1 MDIADFDVIVI
12 GAGAA
17 GLMCAATAGQRG
29 RRVLLLDHAAKLA
42 EKIRISGGGR
52 CNFTNLNARAECY
65 LSENPHFCRSALS
78 QYRAQDFIALVERYG
93 IAYHEKTLGQL
104 FCDGAS
110 QQIIDML
117 DEECSIGQ
125 VTRLMETAILSIEK
139 TDRFKVISSRGA
151 FASESLVVAS
161 GGLSIPQIGATP
173 FGYKLAE
180 QFGLPIT
187 KLSPA
192 LVPLTFHADD
202 VVRFSPLA
210 GVSLE
215 VEARAGRASFREDA
229 LFTHKGVSGPA
240 ILQAS
245 SYWEPGEPLWLDM
258 LPGPSAAEL
267 LEQAEGSEQRVS
279 NWLAGQGWPKR
290 LADAWVQEQGFDMR
304 VKDLSPKQRNCLAET
319 LHRWRLLPNGT
330 QGYKKAEVTRGGVD
344 TAALSSKTMMAKDIP
359 GLFFVGEVVD
369 VTGWLGGYNFQWAW
383 SSGVVAGKYC

>member
-1 MDIADFDVIVI
+1 MSDFDVIVI

-52 CNFTNLNARAECY
+52 CNFTNINVRPECY
-65 LSENPHFCRSALS
+65 LSENPHFARSALA
-78 QYRAQDFIALVERYG
+78 QYSAQDFIRLVEHYG

-104 FCDGAS
+104 FCDDSS

-117 DEECSIGQ
+117 DEECRLGQ
-125 VTRLMETAILSIEK
+125 VTRLMQTNIEAVEK
-139 TDRFKVISSRGA
+139 NERFKVCTSRGE
-151 FASESLVVAS
+151 FTSESLVVAA

-173 FGYKLAE
+173 FGYRLAE
-180 QFGLPIT
+180 QFGLVIT
-187 KLSPA
+187 KLTPA

-202 VVRFSPLA
+202 AARFSPLA

-215 VEARAGRASFREDA
+215 VQASAGKGCFREDA

-240 ILQAS
+240 ILQIS

-258 LPGPSAAEL
+258 LPGQSAEVLLAEH
-267 LEQAEGSEQRVS
+267 EGSEQRVS
-279 NWLAGQGWPKR
+279 NWLAGLGWSKR
-290 LADAWVQEQGFDMR
+290 LADAWVASEGFDVR
-304 VKDLSPKQRNCLAET
+304 VKDLSPKQRIKLTEAV
-319 LHRWRLLPNGT
+319 HRWRLLPNGT

-344 TAALSSKTMMAKDIP
+344 TKGLSSKTMMAKDVQ
-359 GLFFVGEVVD
+359 GLFFIGEVVD

-383 SSGVVAGKYC
+383 ASGVVAGKNC

>member
-1 MDIADFDVIVI
+1 MSDFDVIVI

-52 CNFTNLNARAECY
+52 CNFTNINVRPESY
-65 LSENPHFCRSALS
+65 LSENPHFARSALA
-78 QYRAQDFIALVERYG
+78 QYSAQDFIRLVERYG

-104 FCDGAS
+104 FCDDSS

-117 DEECSIGQ
+117 DEECRLGQ
-125 VTRLMETAILSIEK
+125 VTRLMQTNIEAVEK
-139 TDRFKVISSRGA
+139 TDQFKVCTSRGE
-151 FASESLVVAS
+151 FTSESLVVAA

-173 FGYKLAE
+173 FGYRLAE
-180 QFGLPIT
+180 QFGLAVT
-187 KLSPA
+187 KLTPA

-202 VVRFSPLA
+202 AARFSPLA

-215 VEARAGRASFREDA
+215 VEASADKGSFREDA

-240 ILQAS
+240 ILQIS

-258 LPGPSAAEL
+258 LPGQSAEAL
-267 LEQAEGSEQRVS
+267 LAAHEGSEQRVS
-279 NWLAGQGWPKR
+279 NWLAGLGWSKR
-290 LADAWVQEQGFDMR
+290 LADAWVASEGFDMR
-304 VKDLSPKQRNCLAET
+304 VKDLSPKQCIKLTDAV
-319 LHRWRLLPNGT
+319 HRWRILPNGT
-330 QGYKKAEVTRGGVD
+330 QGYKKAEVTKGGVD
-344 TAALSSKTMMAKDIP
+344 TKGLSSKTMMTKDVP
-359 GLFFVGEVVD
+359 GLFFIGEVVD

-383 SSGVVAGKYC
+383 SSGVVAGKNC